1 MEKKTLQTIF
11 SAYDAEI
18 PPEIASQPVH
28 GIHFDSRKVEPGDL
42 FVAVRGFKTDGHDY
56 LPQAQQ
62 AGALAAVVESVR
74 PEIDLPQIR
83 VPDTRYA
90 LALLSAE
97 LYREA
102 IESLKLAGVTGTNGK
117 TSVAFLI
124 RSMLDAAGQAS
135 GLMGTI
141 AYYYGSKQ
149 AAAWNTTPEASDI
162 ARMLTEMVQN
172 GQKAAVLEVSSHALA
187 LQRVEGLR
195 FDAAVFTNLTRDHL
209 DFHKTEEAYFMAKAH
224 LFDLL
229 KPKGVAVLNL
239 DDPFGRRLSESL
251 NAASVT
257 FGFNPR
263 ADVRVESWRGDI
275 SGTELHLKIGTE
287 SLQIHSNLIGAFNV
301 ANLTAAA
308 ATGVALQLDFQAIAA
323 GLEQV
328 RFVPG
333 RLQAYALKKD
343 VTAVIDYAHTP
354 DALEK
359 ALQALRPL
367 TKGRLLVL
375 FGAGGDRDTGKRP
388 LMGQIAETQADLVI
402 VTTDNPRTEEPEA
415 IIKDILT
422 GMSQPDKRIVLTD
435 RREAIAKAVT
445 VAQPGDVLLIAGK
458 GHETYQEINGVK
470 YDFNEADILLKAANH
485 V

>member
-1 MEKKTLQTIF
+1 MKTLQTLF
-11 SAYDAEI
+11 TAYNAEI
-18 PPEIASQPVH
+18 PAEAAHRPVH
-28 GIHFDSRKVEPGDL
+28 GIHFDSRRITPGDL

-56 LPQAQQ
+56 LPQVQQ
-62 AGALAAVVESVR
+62 AGAVAAVVETVR
-74 PEIDLPQIR
+74 AGIDLPQIR
-83 VPDTRYA
+83 VQDTRRA

-97 LYREA
+97 LYREP
-102 IESLKLAGVTGTNGK
+102 IKSLKLVGVTGTNGK

-124 RSMLDAAGQAS
+124 RSVLNAAGMDP

-141 AYYYGSKQ
+141 AYYYGSRQ

-162 ARMLTEMVQN
+162 ARMLTEMADN

-209 DFHKTEEAYFMAKAH
+209 DFHKTEEAYFSAKAH
-224 LFDLL
+224 LFELL
-229 KPKGVAVLNL
+229 KAKGAAVLNL
-239 DDPFGRRLSESL
+239 DDPFGRRLHESL
-251 NAASVT
+251 NTKTVT
-257 FGFNPR
+257 FGFNPK
-263 ADVRVESWRGDI
+263 ADVHVESWQGDI
-275 SGTELHLKIGTE
+275 SGTQVQLRIG
-287 SLQIHSNLIGAFNV
+287 SDILRFRSKLIGAFNV

-308 ATGVALQLDFQAIAA
+308 ATGVALQLEFKVIAA

-328 RFVPG
+328 SFVPG
-333 RLQAYALKKD
+333 RLQTYLLKND

-367 TKGRLLVL
+367 TKGRLIVL

-388 LMGQIAETQADLVI
+388 LMGKIAEAQADLAI
-402 VTTDNPRTEEPEA
+402 ITTDNPRTEQPEA
-415 IIKDILT
+415 IIRDILS
-422 GMSQPDKRIVLTD
+422 GMNRPDKYMVITD
-435 RREAIAKAVT
+435 RREAIAEAVAL
-445 VAQPGDVLLIAGK
+445 AQPGDVLLIAGK

-470 YDFNEADILLKAANH
+470 HDFNEADILRKADAH